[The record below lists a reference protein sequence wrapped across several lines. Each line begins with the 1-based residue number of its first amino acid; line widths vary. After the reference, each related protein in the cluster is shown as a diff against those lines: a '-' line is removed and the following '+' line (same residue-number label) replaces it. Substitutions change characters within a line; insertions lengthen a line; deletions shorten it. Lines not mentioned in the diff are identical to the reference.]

1 MPALPI
7 IDLEGFPLDA
17 AKRDGIAG
25 ALDRA
30 FREYGFCVVTGH
42 AVPVDVRKQAFAAS
56 RAFHALPDDEK
67 RAIAV
72 NEFHRG
78 YIAPKTSK
86 IVTSSVDKVTKPNLS
101 ESFMMMHPVDAGDP
115 RFGTPLQGPN
125 QWPMTLQ
132 DFRSAVEN
140 YYKALDTAARH
151 LTQLLAR
158 ALGQPDDSFDRF
170 FEHPTV
176 YLRLLHYPP
185 IPQGAEADLY
195 GSAPHT
201 DYGFMTLLAQDDIG
215 GLQVRATE
223 SQGGGWIDVP
233 YVPDSFVVNV
243 ADLLSHWSGGRWP
256 STPHRVLN
264 NRSGKDRYSI
274 PFFFDMSMETVVE
287 PLHAYAPGVKPIAGP
302 KDKPGPVCYGDY
314 VMERFNRNY
323 SYRGGAGDREELA
336 GQ

>member
-1 MPALPI
+1 MLTLPI
-7 IDLEGFPLDA
+7 IDLEGFP
-17 AKRDGIAG
+17 AKGGARDRIAG
-25 ALDRA
+25 ALDGA

-42 AVPVDVRKQAFAAS
+42 GVPVDVREKAFAAT
-56 RAFHALPDDEK
+56 RAFHALPEDEK
-67 RAIAV
+67 RAVAV

-86 IVTSSVDKVTKPNLS
+86 IVTSSVDTVTKPNLS

-115 RFGTPLQGPN
+115 RFGSPLQGPN
-125 QWPMTLQ
+125 QWPAALP
-132 DFRSAVEN
+132 DFRSAVET
-140 YYKALDTAARH
+140 YYKALDRAARR
-151 LTQLLAR
+151 LTHLLAR
-158 ALGQPDDSFDRF
+158 ALGQPDDCFDRF

-185 IPQGAEADLY
+185 IPQAAEADLY

-223 SQGGGWIDVP
+223 KQSLQLGGDWIDVP
-233 YVPDSFVVNV
+233 FVTDSFVVNV
-243 ADLLSHWSGGRWP
+243 ADLLSYWSGGRWP

-302 KDKPGPVCYGDY
+302 GPVCYGDY
-314 VMERFNRNY
+314 VMERFDKNY
-323 SYRGGAGDREELA
+323 AYRGGAGDRVA
-336 GQ
+336 G